1 MSRAPEHLPDKR
13 QVRAAFEAAAS
24 RYDAAAV
31 LQQEVA
37 SRLLERLQYIRL
49 QPQSVLD
56 VGTGTGQCLEGL
68 AKYYPQAR
76 QFALDLAPAML
87 RQARRKQSWWKRFTN
102 QTVFIA
108 GDAEQLPL
116 KDNSV
121 DMIFSSLTLQ
131 WCTDLSATFAEFYRV
146 LRPGG
151 LLMFASLGPDTL
163 KELRQCWSEVDGY
176 SHVNSFIDLHD
187 VGDMLLH
194 NGFAEP
200 VMDMEMLTMTYR
212 DARSIMAE
220 LKVIGAH
227 NVTTGRARGLTGKG
241 RLQKVIAAYE
251 KFRKDDVLP
260 VSYEIVYGHAWMTEN
275 KMMKDRVSVAFDTLA
290 ANRLTER

>member
-1 MSRAPEHLPDKR
+1 MSRQPEHLPDKR
-13 QVRAAFEAAAS
+13 QLRAAFEAAAS

-37 SRLLERLQYIRL
+37 ARLLERLQYIRL
-49 QPQSVLD
+49 QPKCILD
-56 VGTGTGQCLEGL
+56 VGTGTGQCLAGL
-68 AKYYPQAR
+68 ARYYPQAR
-76 QFALDLAPAML
+76 QLALDLAPGML
-87 RQARRKQSWWKRFTN
+87 RQARRKQSWWKRFSR
-102 QTVFIA
+102 QTAFIA

-121 DMIFSSLTLQ
+121 DLIFSSLTLQ

-194 NGFAEP
+194 TGFAEP
-200 VMDMEMLTMTYR
+200 VMDMEMLTMTYG
-212 DARSIMAE
+212 DARTIMAE
-220 LKVIGAH
+220 LKIIGAH
-227 NVTTGRARGLTGKG
+227 NVTQGRARGLTGKG
-241 RLQKVIAAYE
+241 RLQKVITAYE
-251 KFRKDDVLP
+251 KFRHNEVLP
-260 VSYEIVYGHAWMTEN
+260 VTYEVVYGHAWMAESKRYGN
-275 KMMKDRVSVAFDTLA
+275 RVEVGFDATGV
-290 ANRLTER
+290 NRLAKP